1 VINILLVP
9 SFSFIDIP
17 SLDKGFIVTLLGLLD
32 LEILLND
39 FFISLPLSTAFLSNV
54 SYSSVER

>member
-1 VINILLVP
+1 MINILLVP